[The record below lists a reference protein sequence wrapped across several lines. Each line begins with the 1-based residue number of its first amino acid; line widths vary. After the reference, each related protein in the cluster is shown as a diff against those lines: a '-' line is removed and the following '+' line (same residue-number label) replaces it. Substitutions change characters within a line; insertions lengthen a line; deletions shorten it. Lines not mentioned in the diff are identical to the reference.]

1 MTDDVR
7 HRMAASMA
15 DAQLIATLRAGL
27 REHADPVRAA
37 GMRAY
42 LKSEMPCLGVR
53 LPQVRT
59 LVREEAGNRP
69 PTSAGALRNTVLV
82 MWREAS
88 YREER
93 YAATQ
98 LKNIPAA
105 RGLREPSLITLYEE
119 LIVSGAWWITLTR
132 CRIG

>member
-1 MTDDVR
+1 
-7 HRMAASMA
+7 
-15 DAQLIATLRAGL
+15 
-27 REHADPVRAA
+27 
-37 GMRAY
+37 
-42 LKSEMPCLGVR
+42 
-53 LPQVRT
+53 
-59 LVREEAGNRP
+59 
-69 PTSAGALRNTVLV
+69 

-98 LKNIPAA
+98 LTNIPAA